1 MNTIEKI
8 KSLSI
13 WSHEL
18 KINPLEGGIT
28 NLNFLVNH
36 GNDKLVV
43 RLGQDIPEHLV
54 FRSNEINVSKA
65 AYEIGVSPKLIHSE
79 LGVLV
84 LEYIESE
91 TLNPTGVQKNL
102 DRIIPVIKKIH
113 NEIPNFLSG
122 QPAMFWVF
130 YVIKYYA
137 NFLRSNHSN
146 HQDKID
152 DLLYKA
158 SKLEKLSSPRE
169 IVFGHNDFLAA
180 NFLDDGSKIWVVDW
194 EYGGFNDPLF
204 DIGGLASNNDFNQ
217 DLEKEA
223 LEMYYEKTLTNDV
236 LLKYNSMKTAS
247 LLRETMWSMVSEITS
262 KLEFDY
268 GLYTQENLSKF
279 NEAFESL

>member
-1 MNTIEKI
+1 MNSIEKI

-18 KINPLEGGIT
+18 TINPLEGGIT

-36 GNDKLVV
+36 GDDKLVV

-84 LEYIESE
+84 LEFIESQ
-91 TLNPTGVQKNL
+91 TLDPKGVQKNL
-102 DRIIPVIKKIH
+102 ERIMPVIKKIH
-113 NEIPNFLSG
+113 HEIPNFLSG

-130 YVIKYYA
+130 HVIKYYA
-137 NFLRSNHSN
+137 NFLRSNHSS
-146 HQDKID
+146 HQDKIH
-152 DLLYKA
+152 DLLQKA

-204 DIGGLASNNDFNQ
+204 DIGGLASNNDFSQ

-223 LEMYYEKTLTNDV
+223 LEMYYEKPLTNDV
-236 LLKYNSMKTAS
+236 LSKYNSMKTAS

-262 KLEFDY
+262 KLDFDY
-268 GLYTQENLSKF
+268 GEYTQDNLSKF